1 MRTRTLINK
10 LIDELNKRKIKDKK
24 VDLFLHFLNEAV
36 LHKDPLLFISNL
48 IKYELRKKKR

>member
-36 LHKDPLLFISNL
+36 LHKDPLLFVSNL
-48 IKYELRKKKR
+48 IKYELRKKK